1 MEQDPMEQLDR
12 PDCALHADR
21 RSALRILGGGLV
33 GLLIGLVTDGPVAA
47 GMAGS
52 LDGSL
57 PGVPRHPRPA
67 TPSPALFSGKLA
79 QAYRI
84 AKEAPELLEQM
95 PCYCGCYR
103 SADHRNNLDCYV
115 DRHADT

>member
-1 MEQDPMEQLDR
+1 MEHDPMQQ
-12 PDCALHADR
+12 PDR
-21 RSALRILGGGLV
+21 RSALRILGAGLV
-33 GLLIGLVTDGPVAA
+33 GIFIGLAGGERDAA
-47 GMAGS
+47 GWSGGT
-52 LDGSL
+52 DNVL
-57 PGVPRHPRPA
+57 PGVPRRPRPV

-79 QAYRI
+79 QTYRI

-103 SADHRNNLDCYV
+103 SADHKSNLDCYA